1 MATSLSRTF
10 QDLTWFVPLV
20 QTVHIL
26 CIAVVLTLVA
36 MTDLKMLGVRVGSQ
50 SLSEMV
56 SHSMPWV
63 WTALVVLLTTGI
75 LLTITEPARELLN
88 NMFRFKMVLV
98 LALVGVLK
106 IIQSGLRNRPDY
118 WSLSPRRRI
127 AGRAVGAASLILG
140 VCIVIAGRW
149 IAYV

>member
-1 MATSLSRTF
+1 M
-10 QDLTWFVPLV
+10 
-20 QTVHIL
+20 
-26 CIAVVLTLVA
+26 
-36 MTDLKMLGVRVGSQ
+36 
-50 SLSEMV
+50 
-56 SHSMPWV
+56 

-88 NMFRFKMVLV
+88 NMFRIKMVLV

-106 IIQSGLRNRPDY
+106 IIQLGLRNRPDY